1 MWKNENTKWKGAGG
15 NAQNKASTSSYVFQ
29 GLFFNKTIK
38 KTVELCSFLEAS
50 FHLRWRRKMK
60 HHELNSVMINIKIKK
75 SVSFHTS

>member
-1 MWKNENTKWKGAGG
+1 MPKTKP
-15 NAQNKASTSSYVFQ
+15 QPQVMCFRV
-29 GLFFNKTIK
+29 FNKTIK

-50 FHLRWRRKMK
+50 FHLRRRRKMK